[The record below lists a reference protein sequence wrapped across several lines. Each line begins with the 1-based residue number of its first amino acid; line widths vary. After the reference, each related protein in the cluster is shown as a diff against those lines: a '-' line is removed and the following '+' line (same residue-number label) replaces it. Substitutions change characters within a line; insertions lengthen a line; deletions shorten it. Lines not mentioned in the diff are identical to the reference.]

1 MTYRLGVDVGGTFT
15 DLLLFDDETG
25 ATNRAKVHSTP
36 ADPSQAVLSGTASI
50 CSQASIKPA
59 EIDSFLHGTTVATNA
74 ILQGK
79 GARVGL
85 IVTEGYRQVLQV
97 ARSFVPGGLAAWIIW
112 PKPSP
117 LASLEDTVEVSGR
130 MTALGDEYRP
140 VDKNQVRK
148 ALATLKD
155 SGIEAMTICLM
166 NSYANGD
173 HENQVAEIAREL
185 FPDLPIS
192 LSHEIL
198 PEMYEYER
206 TLTTVANSSVRP
218 VVGRYIGNLEKELR
232 GMEMNGHIHML
243 RSDGGLMTAAKA
255 QDAPVNLL
263 LSGPAGGV
271 TGALW
276 VANNAGF
283 KNILTLDVGGT
294 STDVALIEN
303 GEPRL
308 VRNTDVGHLKV
319 RASSLDVKTVGAGGG
334 SIAHVPELTKA
345 LRVGPESAGADPGPA
360 CYGIGGTRATVTD
373 ANVVLGYLPESLLG
387 GEFKLDKEA
396 AKTAVQEIADAMG
409 IGLEEAAAG
418 IIDIVNENMFGALR
432 MISVQQG
439 YDPRDFALMGFGG
452 AGSLHSNAVAR
463 LMGSWPVIVPNSPGV
478 LCALGDATTRIRAEA
493 ARSHSKRVSETGVAE
508 IKGIFSEME
517 KRVLQELMEE
527 GVDRGEAEVRYEI
540 DVRYHGQGYEIPMP
554 YPTNGGDDAID
565 NLCAEFDEEH
575 RRMFTFNM
583 EAEHELVNLRVI
595 ALGKELSLP
604 ALDIP
609 KGDGDPSGAKVEDHE
624 VWIDGKMQAAV
635 IYERSKLRA
644 GDRIEGPAIVVEMD
658 STALI
663 LPGHV
668 AEVDNFGNI
677 LINPA

>member
-1 MTYRLGVDVGGTFT
+1 
-15 DLLLFDDETG
+15 
-25 ATNRAKVHSTP
+25 
-36 ADPSQAVLSGTASI
+36 
-50 CSQASIKPA
+50 
-59 EIDSFLHGTTVATNA
+59 
-74 ILQGK
+74 
-79 GARVGL
+79 
-85 IVTEGYRQVLQV
+85 
-97 ARSFVPGGLAAWIIW
+97 
-112 PKPSP
+112 
-117 LASLEDTVEVSGR
+117 
-130 MTALGDEYRP
+130 
-140 VDKNQVRK
+140 
-148 ALATLKD
+148 
-155 SGIEAMTICLM
+155 
-166 NSYANGD
+166 
-173 HENQVAEIAREL
+173 
-185 FPDLPIS
+185 
-192 LSHEIL
+192 
-198 PEMYEYER
+198 
-206 TLTTVANSSVRP
+206 
-218 VVGRYIGNLEKELR
+218 
-232 GMEMNGHIHML
+232 
-243 RSDGGLMTAAKA
+243 
-255 QDAPVNLL
+255 
-263 LSGPAGGV
+263 
-271 TGALW
+271 
-276 VANNAGF
+276 
-283 KNILTLDVGGT
+283 
-294 STDVALIEN
+294 
-303 GEPRL
+303 
-308 VRNTDVGHLKV
+308 
-319 RASSLDVKTVGAGGG
+319 
-334 SIAHVPELTKA
+334 
-345 LRVGPESAGADPGPA
+345 
-360 CYGIGGTRATVTD
+360 
-373 ANVVLGYLPESLLG
+373 
-387 GEFKLDKEA
+387 
-396 AKTAVQEIADAMG
+396 
-409 IGLEEAAAG
+409 
-418 IIDIVNENMFGALR
+418 MFGALR